1 MTVSPR
7 IYYGILCAG
16 AMSLAAFALCVT
28 AGALWARL
36 LGWAV
41 YWLAALV
48 VGVTT

>member
-1 MTVSPR
+1 MIVSPR
-7 IYYGILCAG
+7 IYVGMAVAG
-16 AMSLAAFALCVT
+16 AMSLAALALCVT
-28 AGALWARL
+28 ANRL